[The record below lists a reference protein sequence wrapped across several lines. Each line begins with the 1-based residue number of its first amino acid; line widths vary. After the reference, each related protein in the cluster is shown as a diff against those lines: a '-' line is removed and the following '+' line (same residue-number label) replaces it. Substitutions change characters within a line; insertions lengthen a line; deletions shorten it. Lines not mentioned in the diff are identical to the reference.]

1 MCVCVCARA
10 RARRARVFVGKYP
23 LLPMLRVP
31 VFKAAATHTHT
42 TQYNPTQTQHNTI
55 QHTNA
60 QKQNQKT
67 HKCTQASE
75 GAGRMAC
82 SQAGMQVGRQAGR
95 QAQAGRQTN
104 RTCPSI
110 ALSQPGRPPN
120 MCAAGKRR
128 RWQKPVAPPLAQ
140 CRSECRS
147 TWGGGRRRRAGAS
160 QARHDADWR
169 YSSPRVPRTR

>member
-1 MCVCVCARA
+1 M
-10 RARRARVFVGKYP
+10 
-23 LLPMLRVP
+23 
-31 VFKAAATHTHT
+31 HTSKRGSR
-42 TQYNPTQTQHNTI
+42 QD
-55 QHTNA
+55 
-60 QKQNQKT
+60 
-67 HKCTQASE
+67 
-75 GAGRMAC
+75 GRMAC